1 MPLAVPVPRRHR
13 HFNAAAVIW
22 LTALPGF
29 DCYDRALMKKLPL
42 HLARCLLAAG
52 VSLLFAAVCHAGPV
66 APSLPSPASAAA
78 DPNVLRA
85 TLANGLR
92 VIIVRNTLAPV
103 VATSV
108 NYLVG
113 SDEAPAGFPGM
124 AHAQEHMMFRGSP
137 GLTTE
142 QLANISAVM
151 GGDFN
156 ANTRESVT
164 QYLFTV
170 PSEDLDVALHI
181 EALRMQAVLATTQ
194 SWDKER
200 GAIEQEVAQDLS
212 NPGYILYSKIRSI
225 MFGGTVYAHD
235 ALGTHASFEKTSASM
250 LKSFHDTWYAPNN
263 AILIVVGDV
272 ELEPALR
279 QVREL
284 FGSIRTKPLPARP
297 QLRLSPV
304 RAQSFSVP
312 TDSPVGTQMIAVRT
326 PGLDSPDFP
335 ALELLSDVLSSHRFD
350 LYGLVPQGKV
360 IDAEFSLDP
369 LPQAGLAYAAVSFT
383 TEADR
388 KALEAEVRAILRRV
402 AHDGVPP
409 ELVEAAKVH
418 ERSEA
423 EFQKNSI
430 EGSASVWADA
440 VALYGLNSPEDD
452 LTRIEKVTVDDV
464 NRVARKYLD
473 LDHAVTAVMVPRGS
487 GRPVATSGGFGGPEN
502 IALGEAKPTPLP
514 DWAQSALDRLA
525 VPDSTTHPQVST
537 LANGLTLIVQPE
549 DVSDTV
555 SVYGYIR
562 NRPEVEAP
570 PERQGVS
577 QLLELLLPY
586 GSERLDRI
594 AFEQAL
600 DAIGARER
608 AGAEFSLQVLSQ
620 EFDRGVELLADNQL
634 HPALP
639 PQALEV
645 LRGQLSQVVGARNRS
660 PGHLAQHALRETLFP
675 KDDPSLREA
684 TPETVRS
691 LGMDQVRDYYRNAFR
706 PDLATIVVIGR
717 VTPQQ
722 AQATIG
728 KYFGDWS
735 ATGPTPQ
742 VDLPSVPDNRGAL
755 IAVPDDSRIQDDVVL
770 AHNLGLTRSN
780 PDYYA
785 LELGSTVLGG
795 GFYSTRFSIDLRKDA
810 GLVYS
815 VGSELQVGR
824 SRGVYLVRYA
834 CDPQNVVK
842 AQDIVVRD
850 LKTMQS
856 QPVGEE
862 ELLRVKA
869 MLLRRIPL
877 SEASIDDI
885 ALGFIHRRDLDLPLD
900 EPVVAARLYIG
911 LAPGDVQSAF
921 RKWIRPDDLVRI
933 TQGPAPK

>member
-1 MPLAVPVPRRHR
+1 MPDHGESGKRSSIGYDRGCMNIPSIDLPRRLLHAGVLLLLAATCQAAPPGAPAAAPKSAAASIPV
-13 HFNAAAVIW
+13 AAAV
-22 LTALPGF
+22 T
-29 DCYDRALMKKLPL
+29 DQK
-42 HLARCLLAAG
+42 
-52 VSLLFAAVCHAGPV
+52 
-66 APSLPSPASAAA
+66 
-78 DPNVLRA
+78 VLRA

-103 VATSV
+103 VATSI

-137 GLTTE
+137 GLSTE

-170 PSEDLDVALHI
+170 PAEDLDVALHI
-181 EALRMQAVLATTQ
+181 EALRMQAVLATSQ

-212 NPGYILYSKIRSI
+212 NPGYILYSKIRAI
-225 MFGGTVYAHD
+225 MFGGTTYAHD
-235 ALGTHASFEKTSASM
+235 ALGTRASFDKTTASM
-250 LKSFHDTWYAPNN
+250 LKGFHDAWYAPNN
-263 AILIVVGDV
+263 AVLIIVGDV
-272 ELEPALR
+272 ELEPTFGL
-279 QVREL
+279 VRNL
-284 FGSIRTKPLPARP
+284 FGAIEAKALPARP
-297 QLRLSPV
+297 PLRLRPV
-304 RAQSFSVP
+304 RGQSFSVD
-312 TDSPVGTQMIAVRT
+312 TDRPVGTQMIAMRV

-335 ALELLSDVLSSHRFD
+335 ALEVLSDVLSSHRFD
-350 LYGLVPQGKV
+350 LYGLVPQGKA

-369 LPQAGLAYAAVSFT
+369 LPQSGLAYAVVSFT
-383 TEADR
+383 SETDR
-388 KALEAEVRAILRRV
+388 KALETEVRAILTKV
-402 AHDGVPP
+402 AHDGVPA
-409 ELVEAAKVH
+409 ELVEAAKMH

-430 EGSASVWADA
+430 AGAASIWSDA
-440 VALYGLNSPEDD
+440 VALYGLNSPDDD
-452 LTRIEKVTVDDV
+452 LARIEKVSVADV
-464 NRVARKYLD
+464 NRVARRYLD

-487 GRPVATSGGFGGPEN
+487 GRPVASSGGFGGPES
-502 IALGEAKPTPLP
+502 IALGEAKPTALP
-514 DWAQSALDRLA
+514 DWARTALNRLA
-525 VPDSTTHPQVST
+525 VPDSTTHPVVST

-555 SVYGYIR
+555 SVYGFIR
-562 NRPEVEAP
+562 NRPEVQAP

-586 GSERLDRI
+586 GSERLDRV
-594 AFEQAL
+594 AFERAL

-608 AGAEFSLQVLSQ
+608 AGTDFSIQVLSRDF
-620 EFDRGVELLADNQL
+620 ERGVELLADNQL

-639 PQALEV
+639 PQALDI
-645 LRGQLSQVVGARNRS
+645 LRSQVSQVVGARNRS

-691 LGMDQVRDYYRNAFR
+691 LTMGDVRAYYGDTFR
-706 PDLATIVVIGR
+706 PDLTTIVVIGNI
-717 VTPQQ
+717 TAQQ

-728 KYFGDWS
+728 NYFGSWTAS
-735 ATGPTPQ
+735 GPTPQ
-742 VDLPSVPDNRGAL
+742 IDLPAVPPNRPAL
-755 IAVPDDSRIQDDVVL
+755 IAVPDDSRVQDEVML
-770 AHNLGLTRSN
+770 AHNLDLIRSD

-785 LELGSTVLGG
+785 LALGSAVLGG

-824 SRGVYLVRYA
+824 SRGVYMVRYA
-834 CDPQNVVK
+834 CDPQNVGK

-850 LKTMQS
+850 LKAMQAH
-856 QPVGEE
+856 PVGDE
-862 ELLRVKA
+862 ELQRVKA
-869 MLLRRIPL
+869 LLLRRIPL
-877 SEASIDDI
+877 GEASIDDI
-885 ALGFIHRRDLDLPLD
+885 ALGFIHRRDLNLPLD
-900 EPVVAARLYIG
+900 EPIIAARRYIA
-911 LAPGDVQSAF
+911 LEPGEVQAAF
-921 RKWIRPDDLVRI
+921 GKWIRPDDLVRV